1 MKARVNIAVL
11 AVSVLFWALFG
22 VAAYADKRVALIV
35 GNSDYARVIKL
46 GNPENDAHDLA
57 DALRGLNFEVI
68 FKINVDQRG
77 LGAAL
82 EEFERKAQGA
92 DTALFFFAGHGL
104 QFRGQ
109 NYLLPVD
116 ADLEDE
122 VSLKYNTL
130 AIEKVREALDSASG
144 VKIMILDACRNNP
157 LSDKLVTRTAGLS
170 RSAALTRGLARLD
183 RTEGMVVAYATQA
196 DQVAQDGAGRN
207 SPFSSAL
214 VRRLKEP
221 NLEIATL
228 FRRVAQ
234 DVYEQTGGR
243 QRPELSI
250 SLLQDFYLNIHDDD
264 SRQWR
269 RIGPNASEA
278 ELRDFIAKF
287 PSSPYVRDAQSRLYV
302 LDTVRQ
308 ERDAMNQRIAAFE
321 AEKKEFLKREAER
334 LSAEQRE
341 KERREKER
349 ADADRLAIERQD
361 KERQEAERRQAERVA
376 FEKREQEQLA
386 KARLAAE
393 KLEAERQEAA
403 RIATEKLEKER
414 VAAEMRE
421 QERLRN
427 AQLAAEKA
435 EKERLAALNLAIER
449 KEKER
454 QIAEER
460 ERQRLLAEQRA
471 AEKLEQKRLAEAARE
486 AEKQEAQRLTE
497 QKRETERLEKERARI
512 AALEQEDRKKAEI
525 EAEKLEKDR
534 VAAELREQEKRKS
547 AQLAVEKAEQERLA
561 ALSLANERKEKER
574 LATEERERQRLLAAQ
589 QAAEKL
595 EQKRLAEAAREAEKQ
610 EAQRLAEQKREAERL
625 EKERIK
631 IAALEQENRDKAEME
646 AAKQRQTEACVR
658 ENADFTRLVGE
669 KQPDALQKLKTQVSC
684 PGLVASIDK
693 AVAKLLKAQE
703 QACVAENRALRKI
716 GANDLTALKVFV
728 GGATC
733 DGARKTAGEGVGRLE
748 AEIAKIEAACTSEGE
763 RLAAI
768 MAKQSEKDQL
778 YSELTALQAQLLCA
792 RLRPTIADALKS
804 FAPKQTP
811 DVDTPDQIKTAQIEL
826 GRIGC
831 YSGKID
837 GALSASTRTALQNY
851 FQAQGKSDGP
861 KGVNDDLLGELK
873 GQPVTVCKEGA
884 IVAKVPEPDQ
894 EPNAVRPKRLSP
906 AVEPQREET
915 VKPRRRHPVARE
927 EPDEPAPPRKA
938 HASRP
943 ERPQRAAAPHAV
955 VRNHATARPATARP
969 PGPSAASHSH
979 SPGMIGGGY

>member
-1 MKARVNIAVL
+1 MKARTHIALL

-35 GNSDYARVIKL
+35 GNSDYARVVKL
-46 GNPENDAHDLA
+46 GNPENDARDLA
-57 DALRGLNFEVI
+57 DALRSLSFDVI

-130 AIEKVREALDSASG
+130 AIDKVREALDSASG

-170 RSAALTRGLARLD
+170 RSAAQTRGLARLD

-264 SRQWR
+264 SRIWR
-269 RIGPNASEA
+269 RIGPNAGET

-287 PSSPYVRDAQSRLYV
+287 PSSPYVREAQSRLYV
-302 LDTVRQ
+302 IETVRQ

-321 AEKKEFLKREAER
+321 AEKKEFQKREEDRKA
-334 LSAEQRE
+334 AEQRE
-341 KERREKER
+341 KERRDKER

-361 KERQEAERRQAERVA
+361 KERQEAERRQAERLIS
-376 FEKREQEQLA
+376 EKREQEQLE

-403 RIATEKLEKER
+403 RIAAEKLEKER
-414 VAAEMRE
+414 VAAEARE
-421 QERLRN
+421 QERQKN

-435 EKERLAALNLAIER
+435 EK
-449 KEKER
+449 
-454 QIAEER
+454 
-460 ERQRLLAEQRA
+460 
-471 AEKLEQKRLAEAARE
+471 
-486 AEKQEAQRLTE
+486 
-497 QKRETERLEKERARI
+497 
-512 AALEQEDRKKAEI
+512 
-525 EAEKLEKDR
+525 
-534 VAAELREQEKRKS
+534 
-547 AQLAVEKAEQERLA
+547 ERLA

-574 LATEERERQRLLAAQ
+574 LAADERERQRLQTERLAAEERELERV
-589 QAAEKL
+589 AA
-595 EQKRLAEAAREAEKQ
+595 AAREAEKQ
-610 EAQRLAEQKREAERL
+610 EAQRFADQKREAERL
-625 EKERIK
+625 EKERVR
-631 IAALEQENRDKAEME
+631 IAALEQENRSKAEIE
-646 AAKQRQTEACVR
+646 AAKQKQAEACSS
-658 ENADFTRLVGE
+658 ENADFNRLVGE

-693 AVAKLLKAQE
+693 AVANLLKAQE
-703 QACVAENRALRKI
+703 QACIADNRALRKI
-716 GANDLTALKVFV
+716 REDDLFALKVFV

-733 DGARKTAGEGVGRLE
+733 DGARKTAGEQVGKLE
-748 AEIAKIEAACTSEGE
+748 AEIARNEAACASEGQ

-768 MAKQSEKDQL
+768 LAEKSEKGQL
-778 YSELTALQAQLLCA
+778 YLELSTLQAQLTCGKM
-792 RLRPTIADALKS
+792 RPSVADAIKS
-804 FAPKQTP
+804 FAPKQTAEA
-811 DVDTPDQIKTAQIEL
+811 DTPDQIKTAQIEL

-831 YSGKID
+831 YSGKVD
-837 GALSASTRTALQNY
+837 GALSESTKAALKNY
-851 FQAQGKSDGP
+851 RQGQGKAEGTPS
-861 KGVNDDLLGELK
+861 VNADLLGELK
-873 GQPVTVCKEGA
+873 GQPVTVCKDGA
-884 IVAKVPEPDQ
+884 TIAKIPAPSE
-894 EPNAVRPKRLSP
+894 EPNAIKPKKNSP
-906 AVEPQREET
+906 TVSPEREET
-915 VKPRRRHPVARE
+915 AAPKRRHPVARE
-927 EPDEPAPPRKA
+927 ESEEPTPARKT

-943 ERPQRAAAPHAV
+943 ERLQHAAAPRAP
-955 VRNHATARPATARP
+955 VREHATAPVAARP
-969 PGPSAASHSH
+969 PGPAAATGHSSH
-979 SPGMIGGGY
+979 SPGISGVGF